1 MFSLSLIEH
10 DLPMPPHLL
19 NRPLLDAIK
28 AELERLFLDK
38 VIPNLGMCVSVYD
51 IRSIEGG
58 SIHPGEGFSTYT
70 VSFRLLMF
78 KPFVGEVLVG
88 RISGYDDKGLHVSLD
103 FFSDICI
110 PGHLMQYDT
119 IRVPDGRWMLKTEDG
134 DELYLDLDDEIRFL
148 VSSIKYPSVPVEQKE
163 DDPPFAPMQIV
174 GSIKGDGLGLLAW
187 WAADEEEAAAD
198 EEADEEEAEADED
211 EVAEQ

>member
-1 MFSLSLIEH
+1 MFVLSQIEH
-10 DLPMPPHLL
+10 VLPLPPHLMS
-19 NRPLLDAIK
+19 RPLLDAIK

-38 VIPNLGMCVSVYD
+38 VIANLGLCISIYD

-58 SIHPGEGFSTYT
+58 FIHPGEGCSTYKELRFPSSSSGQ

-78 KPFVGEVLVG
+78 KPFAGEVLVG
-88 RISGYDDKGLHVSLD
+88 KISGYDDKGLQVSLD
-103 FFSDICI
+103 FFTDICI
-110 PGHLMQYDT
+110 PKHLMQYGTD
-119 IRVPDGRWMLKTEDG
+119 RGPDGRWMLKTDDN

-148 VSSIKYPSVPVEQKE
+148 VSSIKYPPIPVEQKE

-187 WAADEEEAAAD
+187 WAADEEEG
-198 EEADEEEAEADED
+198 EEA
-211 EVAEQ
+211 AEQ